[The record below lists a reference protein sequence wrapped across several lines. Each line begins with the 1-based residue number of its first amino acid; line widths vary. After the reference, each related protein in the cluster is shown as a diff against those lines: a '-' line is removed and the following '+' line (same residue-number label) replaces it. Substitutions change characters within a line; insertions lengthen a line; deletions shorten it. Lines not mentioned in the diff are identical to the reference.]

1 MPIISRRRLS
11 VILFRHARK
20 LVAARSL
27 LRGFIAFCSAL
38 AVCRRTAD
46 GLRPLG
52 A

>member
-1 MPIISRRRLS
+1 MLSCQRLNAN
-11 VILFRHARK
+11 LFRDARN
-20 LVAARSL
+20 LVAARLL
-27 LRGFIAFCSAL
+27 LRGFIVLCSAM